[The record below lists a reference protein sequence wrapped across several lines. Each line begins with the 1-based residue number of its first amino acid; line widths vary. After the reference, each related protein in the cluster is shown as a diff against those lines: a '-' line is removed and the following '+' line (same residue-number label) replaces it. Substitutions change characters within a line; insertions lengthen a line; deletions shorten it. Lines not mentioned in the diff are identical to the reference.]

1 MDIYI
6 NVYNMH
12 PINSYIQYVGVGAYH
27 SAISV
32 GDIEISFS
40 KKKGIYYTKKNNT
53 QEFLK
58 DSIFIDTSY
67 LHDFEIYN
75 KINSFDYL
83 FNASSYDI
91 ITNNCN
97 HFTKTIVDK
106 IFFKEAPSYINRL
119 ADFLFC
125 FTCLLPYDFIMSAQR
140 NTVPEEQEIKLPL
153 LIEELEQDFFF

>member
-1 MDIYI
+1 MAIDISRKIIIHLKNKIFLYIMDIYI

-58 DSIFIDTSY
+58 ESIFIDTSY

-83 FNASSYDI
+83 FNASSYDV

-97 HFTKTIVDK
+97 HFTKTITHKVSL
-106 IFFKEAPSYINRL
+106 IFSMSFQVISS
-119 ADFLFC
+119 
-125 FTCLLPYDFIMSAQR
+125 FTG
-140 NTVPEEQEIKLPL
+140 KLNNATC
-153 LIEELEQDFFF
+153 